1 MKKIPL
7 TSERFEVMY
16 EGLLNT
22 PRGFTAPSETR
33 IVGKVLSKLE
43 ELGHQTEVMGIRTY
57 RMNGEMVSPDLPL
70 TEEEL
75 SLVTEALKA
84 VKWMGR
90 SARQVSDLFETFEKA
105 PSE

>member
-22 PRGFTAPSETR
+22 PRGFTAVSETR

-43 ELGHQTEVMGIRTY
+43 ELGHQTEVAGIRTY
-57 RMNGEMVSPDLPL
+57 RTNGEVVVAEL
-70 TEEEL
+70 TDEEL

-90 SARQVSDLFETFEKA
+90 SARQVNDLFDAFEKV